1 MPGTGTSVRNSSR
14 AKLNFD
20 KHGDMSDL
28 GSRKMGNFFVKVRKG
43 VPLINVMKVEGDTI
57 DNLAGHGPLLANDS
71 DPAYQFAS
79 SADRSPAI
87 TWDAGTAETGVVPVF
102 VELYVEGI
110 DEDEDMEIILT
121 GKMGDTNDTP
131 TMGILSWFNE
141 GDTQVADTSAAFSS
155 TSAEVRATIAAA
167 DIPAGAK
174 KLTVGLTPG
183 GHEDDTLI
191 LQQIEYEYCRK
202 FPVAD

>member
-1 MPGTGTSVRNSSR
+1 
-14 AKLNFD
+14 
-20 KHGDMSDL
+20 MSDL

-57 DNLAGHGPLLANDS
+57 DDLAGHGPLLANDS